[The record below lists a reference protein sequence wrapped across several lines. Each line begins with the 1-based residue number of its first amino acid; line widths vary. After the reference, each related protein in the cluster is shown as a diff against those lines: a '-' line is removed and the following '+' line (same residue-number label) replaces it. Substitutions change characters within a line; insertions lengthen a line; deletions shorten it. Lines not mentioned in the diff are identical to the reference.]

1 MPAPIALFVYNRP
14 RHTRLT
20 VEALAG
26 NELASD
32 SDLFIFSDA
41 ARNEQAA
48 AAVAETRAYVATIR
62 GFRSVQV
69 IRRES
74 NFGLAASITDGVGML
89 CREFGR
95 AIVMEDDLQSSPHFL
110 RFMNAGLDLYC
121 DDDSVMHVS
130 GSAYPVR
137 EFGLNSTYFLRV
149 PLCWGWATWS
159 RAWQHFRKDVDVMQ
173 RFDAAMIREFNF
185 DGTHDYWGQLE
196 ANRDGRMNTWFVFW
210 YASVFL
216 RQGLALFPRKP
227 MVRNIG
233 MDGTGVHCSAT
244 SDFDVQVSEEPI
256 QPVRMPLEVS
266 APAYR
271 SHRNY
276 FRSLQPSLRERGL
289 RKARNALRRIWAG
302 RSGRPAGAERGR
314 DGRR

>member
-1 MPAPIALFVYNRP
+1 VNAPIALFVYNRP
-14 RHTRLT
+14 LHTRLT
-20 VEALAG
+20 VEALAR
-26 NELASD
+26 NERASE

-48 AAVAETRAYVATIR
+48 AAVEETRAYVATVR

-69 IRRES
+69 IKRES
-74 NFGLAASITDGVGML
+74 NFGLAASITDGVGRL

-95 AIVMEDDLQSSPHFL
+95 AIIMEDDLESSPHFL
-110 RFMNAGLDLYC
+110 NFMNASLDLYC
-121 DDDSVMHVS
+121 DDDRVMHVS
-130 GSAYPVR
+130 GSAYPIR
-137 EFGLNSTYFLRV
+137 DFGADNTYFLRV

-159 RAWQHFRKDVDVMQ
+159 RAWQHFRKDVEIMQ
-173 RFDAAMIREFNF
+173 RFDPAMIREFNF
-185 DGTHDYWGQLE
+185 GGAHDYWGQLE

-210 YASVFL
+210 YANVFL
-216 RQGLALFPRKP
+216 RQGLALFPRRP

-256 QPVRMPLEVS
+256 QPVSMPLEVS

-289 RKARNALRRIWAG
+289 RKAKRALRRILAG
-302 RSGRPAGAERGR
+302 GTAGTEGVQ